1 MPDSATVLAD
11 PLDPPFLLS
20 VLAQALEQ
28 EPARI
33 SSVVGVLMDCQMSES
48 VHVPRTASL
57 VWPRAWTPMSPS
69 P

>member
-20 VLAQALEQ
+20 VLAQVERGDL
-28 EPARI
+28 
-33 SSVVGVLMDCQMSES
+33 
-48 VHVPRTASL
+48 
-57 VWPRAWTPMSPS
+57 AWTPMSPS